1 MRKRDDPDYVYRND
15 IFIHKLHENMVKLR
29 TVPVGID
36 KLLFL
41 RSLVGRQFPED
52 ARDGENCPYVLH

>member
-1 MRKRDDPDYVYRND
+1 MRKRDDPDDVHTND
-15 IFIHKLHENMVKLR
+15 IFIHKLHESMVKIM
-29 TVPVGID
+29 TVQMGSD

-52 ARDGENCPYVLH
+52 ARGG